1 MSGFISSAIN
11 SAVTP
16 YFTTE
21 TFASPK
27 QGTEESRNESTKTFL
42 VSFLTLLVVL
52 FLLLFIGKFLWND
65 VLVVVVPAIKPVKSI
80 WQILGLALLFSLMSP
95 GCC

>member
-21 TFASPK
+21 TFEASSDVK
-27 QGTEESRNESTKTFL
+27 NDSTRVAL
-42 VSFLTLLVVL
+42 VSFLTLIVILI
-52 FLLLFIGKFLWND
+52 LLLLLGKFLWND
-65 VLVVVVPAIKPVKSI
+65 VLVVVMPFIKPVTSV
-80 WQILGLALLFSLMSP
+80 WQILGISLLVTLLSP
-95 GCC
+95 GCN

>member
-11 SAVTP
+11 NAVTP

-21 TFASPK
+21 TFESPK
-27 QGTEESRNESTKTFL
+27 GAAESKSESNKVAL

-52 FLLLFIGKFLWND
+52 FLLLFVGKFLWND
-65 VLVVVVPAIKPVKSI
+65 VLIVLMPFIKPVKSV
-80 WQILGLALLFSLMSP
+80 WQILGLALLISLMSP
-95 GCC
+95 GC